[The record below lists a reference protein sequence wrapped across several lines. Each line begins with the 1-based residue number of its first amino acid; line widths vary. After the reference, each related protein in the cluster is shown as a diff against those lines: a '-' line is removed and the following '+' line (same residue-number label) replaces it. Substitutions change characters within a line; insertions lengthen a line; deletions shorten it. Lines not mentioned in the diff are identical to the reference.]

1 MRQLFLISVVANVLL
16 IGCVETKPQV
26 AKPTKGKPP
35 TKVVQPSENFAEQYF
50 RDYASLAAEAAL
62 ETAKK
67 CEAGEFRDVTAA
79 DDHFNEQT
87 KLARLKAN
95 EPFSA
100 AMTSALNDSAGKKA
114 SEVAPVY
121 RKVADGFGKIA
132 K

>member
-1 MRQLFLISVVANVLL
+1 MRRLLLLTVIVNAAL
-16 IGCVETKPQV
+16 IGCVETKPHS
-26 AKPTKGKPP
+26 KHTKGKPP

-50 RDYASLAAEAAL
+50 RDYARDAAAAAL
-62 ETAKK
+62 DTAKK
-67 CEAGEFRDVTAA
+67 CEANEFKDITAA

-87 KLARLKAN
+87 KSARLKAN

-100 AMTSALNDSAGKKA
+100 AMTAALNDSAGKKA

-121 RKVADGFGKIA
+121 RRVADGFSKIA